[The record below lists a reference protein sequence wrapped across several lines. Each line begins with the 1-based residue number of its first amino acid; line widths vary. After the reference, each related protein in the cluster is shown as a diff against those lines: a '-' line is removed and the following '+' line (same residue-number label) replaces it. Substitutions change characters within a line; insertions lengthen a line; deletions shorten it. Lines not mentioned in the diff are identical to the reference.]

1 MGLIGIGAIAV
12 GSAAAGIGTDAT
24 GAAATG
30 TGTDATGAVAAAAGT
45 GTDATG
51 AVAAGTSGLLLVM
64 IVAGIAMSRTG
75 AVDAELAALPI
86 SDNSSENSIR
96 S

>member
-1 MGLIGIGAIAV
+1 MMGSIGIGAIAV
-12 GSAAAGIGTDAT
+12 GSAAAGIGTDAS
-24 GAAATG
+24 
-30 TGTDATGAVAAAAGT
+30 GAVAAGT

>member
-1 MGLIGIGAIAV
+1 MTGLIGIGAIAV
-12 GSAAAGIGTDAT
+12 GSAVAGIGTDAT
-24 GAAATG
+24 GA
-30 TGTDATGAVAAAAGT
+30 VAAGT

-64 IVAGIAMSRTG
+64 IVAGIAMSGTG

>member
-1 MGLIGIGAIAV
+1 MIGLIGIGAIAV

-24 GAAATG
+24 GA
-30 TGTDATGAVAAAAGT
+30 VAAET

-64 IVAGIAMSRTG
+64 IVAGIAMWRSG

-86 SDNSSENSIR
+86 SETSSENSIC